1 MSIEV
6 GQSAPDFELT
16 DQHGQTVRLSD
27 YKGTKNVVLVF
38 YPLAFSG
45 VCSNE
50 MCELRDDVSDF
61 QNDRVQLLSV
71 SVDSTFAH
79 RVWADQE
86 GFDYP
91 LLSDFWPHGAIAQA
105 YGVFDDTKG
114 VAVRGTFLIDTD
126 GIVRWKVVNALS
138 DARSLDDYRKA
149 LAELA

>member
-61 QNDRVQLLSV
+61 QNDQVQLLSV

-126 GIVRWKVVNALS
+126 GIVRWKIVNALS